1 MNTASNRFETRSF
14 IWITAFILANLRGTV
29 IWDVLKQI
37 FNLTALPWIEIF
49 VWVVLSV
56 MAVRSLIKDN
66 LIMEYLQ
73 LWKQNWILLVFMGIA
88 LLSMFWS
95 VLFSASLYRST
106 ALLFSSLIGAY
117 IGIHYSLTDLLKTL
131 FRFGTILLIVCF
143 ALALFLPLV
152 GTMDFEPYNGAWR
165 GVFWHKNQFGG
176 IVALFSLVFLV
187 GGLHEL
193 ERKGGTPALYFV
205 FYLFSLVVTYFSK
218 SVAGYFLCIIMSFC
232 VMLVFLWLKLRH
244 RLIAIHYYIALSLG
258 VIAAVVLASNLDIVF
273 GLFNRQT
280 SLTGRIPLWNHL
292 IQNVFLQSPWIGHGF
307 GALWSSAS
315 FRIATQKVV
324 GWGFP
329 VAIGDNGFL
338 DILLHVGL
346 VGFVPFLGVL
356 IVSFVRSGRFAF
368 GQRSIMGFF
377 PLMFMIFVIVA
388 NITFSFFLETE
399 TFLWLVMIAALFI
412 VTRPQQPA
420 PAG

>member
-1 MNTASNRFETRSF
+1 MQPF
-14 IWITAFILANLRGTV
+14 IWVTAFILSNLRGTV
-29 IWDVLKQI
+29 IWDVLKQGLG
-37 FNLTALPWIEIF
+37 LTILPWIEIF
-49 VWVVLSV
+49 LWIVLLI
-56 MAVRSLIKDN
+56 MAVRSLIRDN
-66 LIMEYLQ
+66 LISAYLQ
-73 LWKQNWILLVFMGIA
+73 LWKENWLLFIFIGVT
-88 LLSMFWS
+88 LLSILWS
-95 VLFSASLYRST
+95 VAPLASVYRVA
-106 ALLFSSLIGAY
+106 ALLFASLIGAY
-117 IGIHYSLTDLLKTL
+117 MGVRYSLESLLSIL
-131 FRFGTILLIVCF
+131 FKFGTLLLIVCF
-143 ALALFLPLV
+143 ALALFLPFV

-176 IVALFSLVFLV
+176 IVALISLVFLV

-193 ERKGGTPALYFV
+193 ERKGGTPTLYFV

-232 VMLVFLWLKLRH
+232 AVLVFLWLKLRH

-258 VIAAVVLASNLDIVF
+258 IIAAVVLASNLDIVF

-292 IQNVFLQSPWIGHGF
+292 IQDVFLQSPWVGYGF

-324 GWGFP
+324 NWTFP

-368 GQRSIMGFF
+368 GQRSILGFF
-377 PLMFMIFVIVA
+377 PLMFMIFVIIA
-388 NITFSFFLETE
+388 NISFSFFLETE